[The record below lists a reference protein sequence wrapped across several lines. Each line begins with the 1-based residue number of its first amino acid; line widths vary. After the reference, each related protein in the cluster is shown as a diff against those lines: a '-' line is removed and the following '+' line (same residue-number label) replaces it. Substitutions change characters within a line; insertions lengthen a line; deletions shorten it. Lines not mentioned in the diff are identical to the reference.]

1 MTKCTSGLYSQ
12 VHQPVLTGF
21 PLQRMDKAIEK
32 FPHYFTIVIN
42 NQWEFVRFFDKML
55 SYSAQLLRSVTP
67 AKNSCFVSFYQ
78 ILNVAHDYIKY
89 HYIYDCGKF
98 PTENIILSC
107 CISMKAIKLLHF

>member
-1 MTKCTSGLYSQ
+1 
-12 VHQPVLTGF
+12 
-21 PLQRMDKAIEK
+21 MDKAIEK

-67 AKNSCFVSFYQ
+67 AKKSCFVSFYQ

-89 HYIYDCGKF
+89 HDIYDCGKF
-98 PTENIILSC
+98 PAETIILAC

>member
-1 MTKCTSGLYSQ
+1 
-12 VHQPVLTGF
+12 
-21 PLQRMDKAIEK
+21 MDKAIEK

-55 SYSAQLLRSVTP
+55 SYSAQLLPQRTR
-67 AKNSCFVSFYQ
+67 FVSFYE

-98 PTENIILSC
+98 PAETIILSC